1 MKDAGM
7 LTSRNVMREQDALL
21 VGHCEYALNTCADF
35 LTSCVLINSSINA
48 VLKLLT

>member
-1 MKDAGM
+1 MEDAGM
-7 LTSRNVMREQDALL
+7 ITSRNVKQDALL
-21 VGHCEYALNTCADF
+21 VGHCEYALNTGGYF